1 MLLSHTAQREG
12 ELLSFLR
19 GELALSSGLVK
30 RLKWQNAFF
39 LDGAPVEKERARQAR
54 AGNHRAHRRSARG
67 LLASGAADR
76 YFI

>member
-39 LDGAPVEKERARQAR
+39 LDGAPSTPTRASSPGRKSPCA
-54 AGNHRAHRRSARG
+54 
-67 LLASGAADR
+67 
-76 YFI
+76 

>member
-39 LDGAPVEKERARQAR
+39 LDGAPVHTNAR